1 MASVGNYAK
10 NHNRILKKYRRHSLW
25 ILWGVAF
32 SVVCLTIFLPSTDF
46 YMLKRY
52 TQDTSIDTDGL
63 MGFSF
68 GGFINISSL
77 PCVLF
82 FTFCNDLNFVKNGFI
97 IIATIL
103 NILMLAVC
111 SVMTYY
117 GYKGK
122 LFAIIFGLVFYSFDF
137 LLLPFFYLPSL
148 NGLLWMDILNI
159 FINVIL
165 HCASILFLTLAYFD
179 RVSLINLKK
188 EKDSLVNKEV
198 VEKSD
203 RKIITFIK
211 KDDEN

>member
-77 PCVLF
+77 PCF
-82 FTFCNDLNFVKNGFI
+82 YYHRNYFEYFDACCMFC
-97 IIATIL
+97 
-103 NILMLAVC
+103 
-111 SVMTYY
+111 Y
-117 GYKGK
+117 
-122 LFAIIFGLVFYSFDF
+122 
-137 LLLPFFYLPSL
+137 
-148 NGLLWMDILNI
+148 DILR
-159 FINVIL
+159 L
-165 HCASILFLTLAYFD
+165 
-179 RVSLINLKK
+179 
-188 EKDSLVNKEV
+188 
-198 VEKSD
+198 
-203 RKIITFIK
+203 
-211 KDDEN
+211 